1 MKKWIL
7 PILMAGFLLTGCSSP
22 AATSSAL
29 PSSTE
34 KITETQMTE
43 EPGTLEET
51 ETGTA
56 TETQQEPVI
65 QTVKITATGDCTL
78 GATQTHGYAGSFHE
92 YYDKYGQD
100 YFFKNVRSIFEQDD
114 FTLINLECVLSN
126 ATERV
131 EKTWNLKGKPEYV
144 GIMTDSSVEG
154 ASLGNNHTFD
164 YGQQGLDDT
173 REVLNK
179 AGIIFGFNDHVDTYT
194 TKDGIKIGIVSAS
207 QLSADETHANYIRDG
222 IAELR
227 EEGADLVIAC
237 CHWGIEGDH
246 YPNDYQQKLAHQVID
261 WGADLLVGTHPHV
274 LQGMELYNGK
284 MICYSLG
291 NFCFGGNSSPSDM
304 DTMIFQQTFTITS
317 DGVQADNVTNII
329 PCSISSADGYN
340 NYQPT
345 PATGDEATRIKSK
358 IDERSAAIP
367 TADSTAKSSGD
378 TGSSDT
384 VSADDASGSTDTSD
398 ESESDTDSDFSDESD
413 GSDYD
418 TSEDYDTSD
427 EEDYSSDEEADFS
440 DNSDE

>member
-7 PILMAGFLLTGCSSP
+7 PILLAGVWLTGCSSP
-22 AATSSAL
+22 AASSSAL
-29 PSSTE
+29 SPSTAKSTE
-34 KITETQMTE
+34 TPMEKDADAV
-43 EPGTLEET
+43 EET
-51 ETGTA
+51 ETEIA

-78 GATQTHGYAGSFHE
+78 GPTQTHGYAGSFHE

-173 REVLNK
+173 REVLKK

-207 QLSADETHANYIRDG
+207 QLSADEKHANYIRDG
-222 IAELR
+222 IAKLR

-274 LQGMELYNGK
+274 LQGIELYKGK

-291 NFCFGGNSSPSDM
+291 NFCFGGNRNPKDK
-304 DTMIFQQTFTITS
+304 DTAIYEQTFTFV
-317 DGVQADNVTNII
+317 DGVLQTDISADII
-329 PCSISSADGYN
+329 PCSISSVSDRN
-340 NYQPT
+340 NFQPMIAEGERKQT
-345 PATGDEATRIKSK
+345 I
-358 IDERSAAIP
+358 IDHMNTYSEKYSQIGFDANGKAIIR
-367 TADSTAKSSGD
+367 
-378 TGSSDT
+378 
-384 VSADDASGSTDTSD
+384 
-398 ESESDTDSDFSDESD
+398 E
-413 GSDYD
+413 
-418 TSEDYDTSD
+418 
-427 EEDYSSDEEADFS
+427 
-440 DNSDE
+440 

>member
-207 QLSADETHANYIRDG
+207 
-222 IAELR
+222 
-227 EEGADLVIAC
+227 
-237 CHWGIEGDH
+237 
-246 YPNDYQQKLAHQVID
+246 
-261 WGADLLVGTHPHV
+261 
-274 LQGMELYNGK
+274 
-284 MICYSLG
+284 
-291 NFCFGGNSSPSDM
+291 
-304 DTMIFQQTFTITS
+304 
-317 DGVQADNVTNII
+317 
-329 PCSISSADGYN
+329 
-340 NYQPT
+340 
-345 PATGDEATRIKSK
+345 
-358 IDERSAAIP
+358 
-367 TADSTAKSSGD
+367 
-378 TGSSDT
+378 
-384 VSADDASGSTDTSD
+384 
-398 ESESDTDSDFSDESD
+398 
-413 GSDYD
+413 
-418 TSEDYDTSD
+418 
-427 EEDYSSDEEADFS
+427 
-440 DNSDE
+440 

>member
-1 MKKWIL
+1 
-7 PILMAGFLLTGCSSP
+7 
-22 AATSSAL
+22 
-29 PSSTE
+29 
-34 KITETQMTE
+34 MTE

-100 YFFKNVRSIFEQDD
+100 YFFKNIRSIFEQDD

-291 NFCFGGNSSPSDM
+291 NFCFGGNKNPADKN
-304 DTMIFQQTFTITS
+304 TAIYQQAFTLINGELQPGI
-317 DGVQADNVTNII
+317 DAQII
-329 PCSISSADGYN
+329 PCTLSSVSSYN
-340 NYQPT
+340 DFRPTVASGEKAKEICNLMNTYSQNY
-345 PATGDEATRIKSK
+345 SK
-358 IDERSAAIP
+358 IEI
-367 TADSTAKSSGD
+367 
-378 TGSSDT
+378 
-384 VSADDASGSTDTSD
+384 
-398 ESESDTDSDFSDESD
+398 D
-413 GSDYD
+413 GLGKLHV
-418 TSEDYDTSD
+418 
-427 EEDYSSDEEADFS
+427 
-440 DNSDE
+440 N

>member
-100 YFFKNVRSIFEQDD
+100 YFFKNIRSIFEQDD

-291 NFCFGGNSSPSDM
+291 NFCFGGNRNPKDK
-304 DTMIFQQTFTITS
+304 DTAIYEQTFTFV
-317 DGVQADNVTNII
+317 DGVLQTDISADMI
-329 PCSISSADGYN
+329 PCSISSTAEDGN
-340 NYQPT
+340 C
-345 PATGDEATRIKSK
+345 
-358 IDERSAAIP
+358 
-367 TADSTAKSSGD
+367 
-378 TGSSDT
+378 GSSNT
-384 VSADDASGSTDTSD
+384 TLASAERLPKIPIINCALFSQITATLSCDLTPTFFNDRASSC
-398 ESESDTDSDFSDESD
+398 
-413 GSDYD
+413 
-418 TSEDYDTSD
+418 
-427 EEDYSSDEEADFS
+427 AR
-440 DNSDE
+440 

>member
-1 MKKWIL
+1 M
-7 PILMAGFLLTGCSSP
+7 
-22 AATSSAL
+22 
-29 PSSTE
+29 
-34 KITETQMTE
+34 
-43 EPGTLEET
+43 
-51 ETGTA
+51 
-56 TETQQEPVI
+56 
-65 QTVKITATGDCTL
+65 
-78 GATQTHGYAGSFHE
+78 
-92 YYDKYGQD
+92 
-100 YFFKNVRSIFEQDD
+100 
-114 FTLINLECVLSN
+114 LSN

-207 QLSADETHANYIRDG
+207 QLSADEKHANYIRDG
-222 IAELR
+222 IAKLR

-291 NFCFGGNSSPSDM
+291 NFCFGGTGIQKTKIRRSMNRPLPLWM
-304 DTMIFQQTFTITS
+304 
-317 DGVQADNVTNII
+317 
-329 PCSISSADGYN
+329 GYCRQI
-340 NYQPT
+340 YQP
-345 PATGDEATRIKSK
+345 I
-358 IDERSAAIP
+358 
-367 TADSTAKSSGD
+367 
-378 TGSSDT
+378 
-384 VSADDASGSTDTSD
+384 
-398 ESESDTDSDFSDESD
+398 
-413 GSDYD
+413 
-418 TSEDYDTSD
+418 
-427 EEDYSSDEEADFS
+427 
-440 DNSDE
+440 

>member
-207 QLSADETHANYIRDG
+207 QLSADEKHANYIRDG

-291 NFCFGGNSSPSDM
+291 NFCFGGNKNPADKN
-304 DTMIFQQTFTITS
+304 TAIYQQAFTLINGELQPGI
-317 DGVQADNVTNII
+317 DAQII
-329 PCSISSADGYN
+329 PCTLSSVSSYN
-340 NYQPT
+340 DFRPTVASGEKAKEICNLMNTYSQNY
-345 PATGDEATRIKSK
+345 SK
-358 IDERSAAIP
+358 IEI
-367 TADSTAKSSGD
+367 
-378 TGSSDT
+378 
-384 VSADDASGSTDTSD
+384 
-398 ESESDTDSDFSDESD
+398 D
-413 GSDYD
+413 GLGKLHV
-418 TSEDYDTSD
+418 
-427 EEDYSSDEEADFS
+427 
-440 DNSDE
+440 N

>member
-1 MKKWIL
+1 M
-7 PILMAGFLLTGCSSP
+7 
-22 AATSSAL
+22 
-29 PSSTE
+29 
-34 KITETQMTE
+34 
-43 EPGTLEET
+43 
-51 ETGTA
+51 
-56 TETQQEPVI
+56 
-65 QTVKITATGDCTL
+65 
-78 GATQTHGYAGSFHE
+78 
-92 YYDKYGQD
+92 
-100 YFFKNVRSIFEQDD
+100 
-114 FTLINLECVLSN
+114 SN

-207 QLSADETHANYIRDG
+207 QLSADETHAGYIRDG

-284 MICYSLG
+284 
-291 NFCFGGNSSPSDM
+291 
-304 DTMIFQQTFTITS
+304 
-317 DGVQADNVTNII
+317 
-329 PCSISSADGYN
+329 
-340 NYQPT
+340 
-345 PATGDEATRIKSK
+345 
-358 IDERSAAIP
+358 
-367 TADSTAKSSGD
+367 
-378 TGSSDT
+378 
-384 VSADDASGSTDTSD
+384 
-398 ESESDTDSDFSDESD
+398 
-413 GSDYD
+413 
-418 TSEDYDTSD
+418 
-427 EEDYSSDEEADFS
+427 
-440 DNSDE
+440 

>member
-100 YFFKNVRSIFEQDD
+100 YFFKNIRSIFEQDD

-207 QLSADETHANYIRDG
+207 QLSADETHAGYIRDG

-291 NFCFGGNSSPSDM
+291 NFCFGGNKNPADKN
-304 DTMIFQQTFTITS
+304 TAIYQQAFTLINGELQPGI
-317 DGVQADNVTNII
+317 DAQII
-329 PCSISSADGYN
+329 PCTLSSVSSYN
-340 NYQPT
+340 DFRPTVASGEKAQEICNLMNTYSQNY
-345 PATGDEATRIKSK
+345 SK
-358 IDERSAAIP
+358 IEI
-367 TADSTAKSSGD
+367 
-378 TGSSDT
+378 
-384 VSADDASGSTDTSD
+384 
-398 ESESDTDSDFSDESD
+398 D
-413 GSDYD
+413 GLGKLHV
-418 TSEDYDTSD
+418 
-427 EEDYSSDEEADFS
+427 
-440 DNSDE
+440 N